1 MSKMKPS
8 LRIAKREIALLFNS
22 KSTFIFAVILPF
34 VSILFFNTL
43 LSEGV
48 ARNLPVAVVDLDH
61 SSISRNVI
69 SQLNAAPEIE
79 VGFFPI
85 SQQKGEELVRLGKVY
100 GVITIPQN
108 FETNLKSGKQ
118 VSVINQYNSNL
129 LLPGGLEYKAFRK
142 VIGTISA
149 GVNIEKQRKKGISMQ
164 QAMVNYQPIVANN
177 NVLSN
182 PYTNYSYYL
191 NTGFL
196 AMFFQIFVM
205 LTTIYCFG
213 ADLKYSKG
221 NKLLSITKGNL
232 LAVIVGKVLPYT
244 VWFLLVGIIM
254 LFSMYVWQD
263 FPFFGSKITVLAGL
277 LLLILANQS
286 FALFFVAMSNSF
298 REALTVGSGFAAVSL
313 SFSGITFPIFGMPKV
328 LQWLSQIFPFTHFFE
343 LLLDQSQRGFPVFY
357 SFKAIVILVILC
369 ISPLFFGWFKLK
381 NLFEKGVFNHHI

>member
-8 LRIAKREIALLFNS
+8 FRIAKREIALLFNS
-22 KSTFIFAVILPF
+22 KSSFMLTIILPF
-34 VSILFFNTL
+34 VSILFFNSL

-61 SSISRNVI
+61 TATSRNVI
-69 SQLNAAPEIE
+69 AQLDAAPEIE
-79 VGFFPI
+79 IGFFPLN
-85 SQQKGEELVRLGKVY
+85 QQKGEELIRLGKVY

-108 FETNLKSGKQ
+108 FEADLKSGKQ
-118 VSVINQYNSNL
+118 VKIINQYNSNL
-129 LLPGGLEYKAFRK
+129 LLAGGLEYKAFRK

-149 GVNIEKQRKKGISMQ
+149 GIHIEKQRKKGVSLQ
-164 QAMVNYQPIVANN
+164 QAIINYQPIVAENH
-177 NVLSN
+177 VLSN

-196 AMFFQIFVM
+196 TMFFQLFVM

-221 NKLLSITKGNL
+221 SKLLGIANGSLSTIIL
-232 LAVIVGKVLPYT
+232 GKVLPYT
-244 VWFLLVGIIM
+244 VWFLLVGIIT
-254 LFSMYVWQD
+254 LLSMYVWQD
-263 FPFFGSKITVLAGL
+263 FPFFGSKTTVLVGL

-286 FALFFVAMSNSF
+286 LALFFISISNSF
-298 REALTVGSGFAAVSL
+298 REALTIGSGFGAVSL
-313 SFSGITFPIFGMPKV
+313 SFSGITFPIFGMPLV

-357 SFKAIVILVILC
+357 SLRAIIILVILC
-369 ISPLFFGWFKLK
+369 IIPFALCWGKLK
-381 NLFEKGVFNHHI
+381 RLFLKGSFNHNI